1 MSWRIGY
8 SIGVIAIAIGFGF
21 FGHESEITRISSERE
36 RERERERDE
45 VLLEMKYY
53 YIREI
58 QFYFCEIIGL

>member
-1 MSWRIGY
+1 MSWRIDY
-8 SIGVIAIAIGFGF
+8 SIGVIAIAVGFGF
-21 FGHESEITRISSERE
+21 FGHESEITRISK
-36 RERERERDE
+36 ERERERDE